1 LTGRHQALHSDALSL
16 YRFSAQ
22 LLPNTQLMT
31 AVNVMNKA
39 AHVVDVSEAE
49 AQEAIQ
55 KGKAFLE
62 SLRNCSSSSFALN
75 SG

>member
-1 LTGRHQALHSDALSL
+1 MERVGIRPLVDALTKAGLVSP
-16 YRFSAQ
+16 SAIAE
-22 LLPNTQLMT
+22 LMPAIT
-31 AVNVMNKA
+31 VMNKA

-62 SLRNCSSSSFALN
+62 DLRTFESR
-75 SG
+75 